1 MKRNLLIFLLLV
13 SSTAGFAQ
21 VDFSRVKIGLQVS
34 PTLSFNRVNDESDD
48 VNFTSDGVGG
58 RMIGGAVVDYM
69 LTDNY
74 FISSGLFFVPKR
86 VGLRNNVDE
95 AQDRYKLHYLQIP
108 ATMKLFTNEVA
119 LDTRIYFQAGFTLD
133 IRLLEDN
140 ISEEVAFVE
149 DFGFVDSS
157 LLLAAGAEYRYGYN
171 TIFFG
176 GFSYRRGLAN
186 VVRNE
191 FAPVQDIVVKN
202 DLFSLDLG
210 IKF

>member
-1 MKRNLLIFLLLV
+1 MRRYTLIFLFLA

-21 VDFSRVKIGLQVS
+21 IDFSRIKLGLQVS
-34 PTLSFNRVNDESDD
+34 PTLSFNRVDDESAD
-48 VNFTSDGVGG
+48 VDFSSDGVGG
-58 RMIGGAVVDYM
+58 RMIGGAVLDYM

-86 VGLRNNVDE
+86 VGVRNDVSE
-95 AQDRYKLHYLQIP
+95 ARDRYKLHYLQIP

-133 IRLLEDN
+133 IKLLEDN
-140 ISEEVAFVE
+140 ISETVEYVE

-191 FAPVQDIVVKN
+191 FTPVRDIVVKN